1 MDRRTF
7 LKNSSLFGL
16 GALILPGSLYSSSMI
31 NSANSTIKIG
41 LIATGMRGQVHLKE
55 LLRRNDVEV
64 VAIADPEKRMVEM
77 ALKLFKEFNKPTP
90 KIYGNGDYDYRRL
103 LKEKDINAVIISTP
117 WEWHS
122 MQTVEAMRAGKIV
135 GLEVCGAMNV
145 KECWE
150 YVNVYEETKVPIF
163 MMENVCYRRDI
174 MAVFNMVRQGKF
186 GQIVHG
192 QGGYQHDLRNV
203 LFNDGINP
211 YGGGVEFGDKGF
223 SEAKWRTNHYVKRN
237 GELYPTHGLGPV
249 ATMMDVNRGN
259 RITHLTSMASKQA
272 GLTDYIKKLGG
283 ENHPNAKVEFKQGDI
298 VQTMMQCENG
308 ETILLTHDTSLQ
320 RPYNL
325 GFRVQGTDGIWQDIG
340 WGDFNQG
347 FIYFEDEMNHSHRW
361 EKSSNYLTKYDH
373 PLWKKHEKQAEGA
386 GHGGMDY
393 FLIND
398 FVECIKANKEFP
410 FDVYDLATWYA
421 VTPLSEK
428 SIAENGSSQ
437 EMPDFTRG
445 KYIERK
451 PVFGFDYY
459 E

>member
-1 MDRRTF
+1 MDRRNFVKTTAMA
-7 LKNSSLFGL
+7 GI
-16 GALILPGSLYSSSMI
+16 GALILPNSLFAGTI
-31 NSANSTIKIG
+31 NQNKIKVG
-41 LIATGMRGQVHLKE
+41 LIAVGLRGQVHLNE
-55 LLRRNDVEV
+55 LLRRDDVEV
-64 VAIADPEKRMVEM
+64 VAIADPDSIMIER
-77 ALKLFKEFNKPTP
+77 ALKYFDKHNKPKP
-90 KIYGNGDYDYRRL
+90 KVFDQGDYDYRKL
-103 LKEKDINAVIISTP
+103 LKMKNLDAVVISSP
-117 WEWHS
+117 WEWHEVQAIDS
-122 MQTVEAMRAGKIV
+122 MKAGKIV
-135 GLEVCGAMNV
+135 GLEVCGAISLQ
-145 KECWE
+145 ECWN
-150 YVNVYEETKVPIF
+150 YVDTYEETKVPVF

-174 MAVFNMVRQGKF
+174 MSVFNMVRKGKF
-186 GQIVHG
+186 GEIVHG

-211 YGGGVEFGDKGF
+211 LGGGVEFGDKGF

-272 GLTDYIKKLGG
+272 GLTDYIVKTAGKD
-283 ENHPNAKVEFKQGDI
+283 HPNAKVDFKQGDI
-298 VQTMMQCENG
+298 VQTLLKCENG

-340 WGDFNQG
+340 WGDFSQG
-347 FIYFEDEMNHSHRW
+347 FIYFEDEMKHSHRW
-361 EKSSNYLTKYDH
+361 TNSEDYLKEYDH
-373 PLWKKHEKQAEGA
+373 PIWKKHEAKAAGA

-421 VTPLSEK
+421 VTPLSEI
-428 SIAENGSSQ
+428 SIAQNGASQ

-445 KYIERK
+445 KYKTRK

>member
-1 MDRRTF
+1 MDRRDFIKT
-7 LKNSSLFGL
+7 SSLGGL
-16 GALILPGSLYSSSMI
+16 TALLLPGSVFSGNLSTQKIRIGMI
-31 NSANSTIKIG
+31 AV
-41 LIATGMRGQVHLKE
+41 GMRGQVHLDE
-55 LLRRNDVEV
+55 LLKRDDVEV
-64 VAIADPEKRMVEM
+64 TAIADPEPRMIEM
-77 ALKLFKEFNKPTP
+77 ALKIYEKHSKPKP
-90 KIYGNGDYDYRRL
+90 KIFSDGDYDYRKIL
-103 LKEKDINAVIISTP
+103 NDKNIDAVVISTP
-117 WEWHS
+117 WEWHYI
-122 MQTVEAMRAGKIV
+122 QTTEAMRAGKIT
-135 GLEVCGAMNV
+135 GLEVCGAMSLD
-145 KECWE
+145 ECWG
-150 YVNVYEETKVPIF
+150 YVDVYEETKVPVF

-192 QGGYQHDLRNV
+192 QGGYQHDLRDV
-203 LFNDGINP
+203 LFNDGQSA
-211 YGGGVEFGDKGF
+211 YGKGVEFGDKGF
-223 SEAKWRTNHYVKRN
+223 SESKWRTNHYVNRN
-237 GELYPTHGLGPV
+237 AELYPTHGLGPV

-259 RITHLTSMASKQA
+259 RITHLTSMASRQA
-272 GLTDYIKKLGG
+272 GLTDYIKKNAG
-283 ENHPNAKVEFKQGDI
+283 ENHPNLKVNFKQGDI
-298 VQTMMQCENG
+298 VQTMLKCENG

-340 WGDFNQG
+340 WGDFSQG
-347 FIYFEDEMNHSHRW
+347 FLYFENEMDHSHRW
-361 EKSSNYLTKYDH
+361 TNSQDYLDKYDH
-373 PLWKKHEKQAEGA
+373 PLWIKHQDKAEGA

-428 SIAENGSSQ
+428 SIIGNGESQ

-445 KYIERK
+445 KYKNRK
-451 PVFGFDYY
+451 PVFGYNYY